1 MKRQDD
7 FQFLKPIRTSAL
19 LSVQQIRKT
28 FSTSANPSDNGDLNS
43 ERSAKIK
50 ALLSNPRSVTY
61 SQTRL
66 KDFFQPTGTPVLV
79 SHGRLPSLSHQST
92 SDIPALIQADDN
104 SQLDPILDPSSFIQS
119 APTSPT
125 QSRTTVSMKGAGK
138 KPKQDKK
145 ESMTAAVMDSAF
157 SMKSK
162 PKQTSSLSVNI
173 VPATLILGPPIKA
186 ASVTDAG
193 TTETVTPTAA
203 AAAAQ
208 AVETTVSATQPPP
221 PTLHLQVSSK
231 CTRMDHSRMNI
242 R

>member
-1 MKRQDD
+1 
-7 FQFLKPIRTSAL
+7 
-19 LSVQQIRKT
+19 
-28 FSTSANPSDNGDLNS
+28 
-43 ERSAKIK
+43 
-50 ALLSNPRSVTY
+50 
-61 SQTRL
+61 
-66 KDFFQPTGTPVLV
+66 
-79 SHGRLPSLSHQST
+79 
-92 SDIPALIQADDN
+92 
-104 SQLDPILDPSSFIQS
+104 
-119 APTSPT
+119 
-125 QSRTTVSMKGAGK
+125 MKGAGK

-203 AAAAQ
+203 AAAAAAQ

-221 PTLHLQVSSK
+221 PPLYTF
-231 CTRMDHSRMNI
+231 R
-242 R
+242 